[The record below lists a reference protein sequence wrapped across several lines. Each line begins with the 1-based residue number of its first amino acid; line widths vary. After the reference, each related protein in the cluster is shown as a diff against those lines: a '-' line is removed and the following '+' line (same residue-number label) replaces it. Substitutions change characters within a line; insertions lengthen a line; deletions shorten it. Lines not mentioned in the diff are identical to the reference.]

1 MVNKITKKAILKIK
15 ETVDAYGKEMAVINE
30 KIATIDEKYRKLA
43 EKETKELKAA
53 YADLEAEQEI
63 WNTSL
68 SSYDAEIVNEVLGGD
83 AVSATEEP
91 EPVVEETP
99 TVDETP
105 EVVVDTLFEEN
116 NDENSEEPEEEPV
129 EEETEEEEPESEES
143 DVIWPEE
150 ETQQETPVE
159 ESPVKEASGVEESI
173 LDTDDWPVEPEEWV

>member
-68 SSYDAEIVNEVLGGD
+68 SRYDAEIVNEVLGGD

-99 TVDETP
+99 TVEETP

-129 EEETEEEEPESEES
+129 EEETEEEEEPESEES
-143 DVIWPEE
+143 DDIWPEE
-150 ETQQETPVE
+150 ETPVE
-159 ESPVKEASGVEESI
+159 EIPVKEASGVEEST